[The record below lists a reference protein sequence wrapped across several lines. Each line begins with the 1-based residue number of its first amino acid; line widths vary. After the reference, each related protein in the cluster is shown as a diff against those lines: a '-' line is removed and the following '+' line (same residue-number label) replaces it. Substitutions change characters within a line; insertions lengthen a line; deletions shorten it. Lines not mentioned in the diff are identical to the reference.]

1 MNNSAKIADA
11 SDSLIDLLTAQ
22 CSDLEKLFSLARE
35 ENKAAELGLFGL
47 VLNIT
52 SERSEISKRLETFH
66 QQIAELRGFLGKS
79 NEKTQKYNNVSD
91 RVVELANMT
100 LVKDQETRLLLT
112 TSRDKS
118 NEELRKIEFGNRGTN
133 VYLREQKKGLAYVRD
148 F

>member
-1 MNNSAKIADA
+1 MNL
-11 SDSLIDLLTAQ
+11 DSPSQ
-22 CSDLEKLFSLARE
+22 K
-35 ENKAAELGLFGL
+35 
-47 VLNIT
+47 T
-52 SERSEISKRLETFH
+52 SHSEISKRLETFH

-79 NEKTQKYNNVSD
+79 DEKTQKYNNVTD